1 MAYYWNKDGN
11 VMDREI
17 RRKESVAFF
26 TNVKHLADKNGLT
39 NKELAS
45 VLDIHPTLLWKYLGG
60 NTVPREDTFESAK
73 RHAMDFFDISGTEL
87 VDGTFEEDHEE
98 VVTADPVKEEEDRAD
113 SFAVDW
119 KETAMR
125 VKEEEDRANSFAA
138 DWTET
143 AMRVAINK
151 RRDQI
156 AQLQIEM
163 DALERALA
171 LMKAD
176 NIL

>member
-26 TNVKHLADKNGLT
+26 TNVKHLAEKNGLT

-45 VLDIHPTLLWKYLGG
+45 VLDIHPTLLWRYLGG
-60 NTVPREDTFESAK
+60 NTVPREETFESMK

-98 VVTADPVKEEEDRAD
+98 VVTAEP
-113 SFAVDW
+113 
-119 KETAMR
+119 

-156 AQLQIEM
+156 MQLQKEM
-163 DALERALA
+163 EALEQALE

>member
-17 RRKESVAFF
+17 RRNESKAFF
-26 TNVKHLADKNGLT
+26 TNVKYLADKNGLT

-45 VLDIHPTLLWKYLGG
+45 VLDIHPTLLWKYLSG

-73 RHAMDFFDISGTEL
+73 KHAMDFFDISGTEL
-87 VDGTFEEDHEE
+87 VDGTFNEVHEE
-98 VVTADPVKEEEDRAD
+98 VIAEPAKEEIIAEPVKEEEDR
-113 SFAVDW
+113 
-119 KETAMR
+119 T
-125 VKEEEDRANSFAA
+125 NSFAA

-156 AQLQIEM
+156 RQLQKEM
-163 DALERALA
+163 EALEQALA

>member
-17 RRKESVAFF
+17 RRNESKAFF
-26 TNVKHLADKNGLT
+26 TNVKYLADKNGLT

-45 VLDIHPTLLWKYLGG
+45 VLDIHPTLLWKYLSG

-73 RHAMDFFDISGTEL
+73 KHAMDFFDISGTEL
-87 VDGTFEEDHEE
+87 VDGTFNEVHEE
-98 VVTADPVKEEEDRAD
+98 VIAEPAKEEIIAEPVKEEEDR
-113 SFAVDW
+113 
-119 KETAMR
+119 T
-125 VKEEEDRANSFAA
+125 NSFAA

-156 AQLQIEM
+156 MQLQKEM
-163 DALERALA
+163 EALEQALA

>member
-26 TNVKHLADKNGLT
+26 TNVKHLADENGLT

-60 NTVPREDTFESAK
+60 YIVPREDTFESVK

-87 VDGTFEEDHEE
+87 VDGTFEEVSEE
-98 VVTADPVKEEEDRAD
+98 PVIAEPIKEEEDKDKTNPDATEWTN
-113 SFAVDW
+113 A
-119 KETAMR
+119 AMR
-125 VKEEEDRANSFAA
+125 L
-138 DWTET
+138 
-143 AMRVAINK
+143 AINQ
-151 RRDQI
+151 RRDRI
-156 AQLQIEM
+156 VQLQKEI
-163 DALERALA
+163 DALELA
-171 LMKAD
+171 LTLMKED
-176 NIL
+176 HIL

>member
-17 RRKESVAFF
+17 RRNESKAFF
-26 TNVKHLADKNGLT
+26 NNLRYLAEQNGLT
-39 NKELAS
+39 NKELAN
-45 VLDIHPTLLWKYLGG
+45 VLDIHPSYISKYVSG
-60 NTVPREDTFESAK
+60 NTVPREEAFESMK
-73 RHAMDFFDISGTEL
+73 RHAMDFFDISANKII
-87 VDGTFEEDHEE
+87 DGDFEEDHEE
-98 VVTADPVKEEEDRAD
+98 VVTAEPVKEEEDRAD

-119 KETAMR
+119 KETAMK

-163 DALERALA
+163 DALERALE

>member
-26 TNVKHLADKNGLT
+26 ANVKYLAEKNGLT

-45 VLDIHPTLLWKYLGG
+45 VLDIHPTLLWKYIGG
-60 NTVPREDTFESAK
+60 NTVPREDTFESIK

-87 VDGTFEEDHEE
+87 VDGTFKEVKEICEE
-98 VVTADPVKEEEDRAD
+98 VVTAEPVKVEEDSIKSEVLD
-113 SFAVDW
+113 Y
-119 KETAMR
+119 E
-125 VKEEEDRANSFAA
+125 
-138 DWTET
+138 
-143 AMRVAINK
+143 MRVAIQQ
-151 RRDQI
+151 RRDHI
-156 AQLQIEM
+156 AQLQKEI
-163 DALERALA
+163 DALELALA

-176 NIL
+176 HIL

>member
-17 RRKESVAFF
+17 RRNESKAFF
-26 TNVKHLADKNGLT
+26 TNVKYLAEQNGLT

-45 VLDIHPTLLWKYLGG
+45 VLDIHPTLLWKYLSG

-73 RHAMDFFDISGTEL
+73 KHAMDFFDISGTEL
-87 VDGTFEEDHEE
+87 VDGNFEGTHEE
-98 VVTADPVKEEEDRAD
+98 VVTAEPVKVEEDRREPNVLNEMVA
-113 SFAVDW
+113 
-119 KETAMR
+119 
-125 VKEEEDRANSFAA
+125 
-138 DWTET
+138 
-143 AMRVAINK
+143 AINK
-151 RRDQI
+151 RKERV
-156 AQLQIEM
+156 AQLQKEI
-163 DALERALA
+163 DALEQALT

>member
-17 RRKESVAFF
+17 RRNESKAFF
-26 TNVKHLADKNGLT
+26 TNVKCLADKNGLT

-45 VLDIHPTLLWKYLGG
+45 VLDIHPTLLWKYLSG

-73 RHAMDFFDISGTEL
+73 KHAMDFFDISGTEL
-87 VDGTFEEDHEE
+87 VDGTFNEVHEE
-98 VVTADPVKEEEDRAD
+98 VIAEPAKEEIIAEPVKEEEDR
-113 SFAVDW
+113 
-119 KETAMR
+119 T
-125 VKEEEDRANSFAA
+125 NSFAA

-156 AQLQIEM
+156 RQLQKEM
-163 DALERALA
+163 EALEQALA

>member
-17 RRKESVAFF
+17 RRKESAAFF
-26 TNVKHLADKNGLT
+26 ANVKYLANKNGLT

-45 VLDIHPTLLWKYLGG
+45 VLDIHPTLLWKYIGG
-60 NTVPREDTFESAK
+60 NTVPREDTFESIK

-87 VDGTFEEDHEE
+87 VDGNFEEDHEE
-98 VVTADPVKEEEDRAD
+98 VVTAEPVKEEEDR
-113 SFAVDW
+113 
-119 KETAMR
+119 T
-125 VKEEEDRANSFAA
+125 NSFAA

-156 AQLQIEM
+156 MQLQKEM
-163 DALERALA
+163 EALEQALA

>member
-26 TNVKHLADKNGLT
+26 TNLKKLAEKNGLT

-45 VLDIHPTLLWKYLGG
+45 VLDINTASLWKYLNG
-60 NTVPREDTFESAK
+60 NTVPREDSFESLK
-73 RHAMDFFDISGTEL
+73 RHAMDFFDISGTAL
-87 VDGTFEEDHEE
+87 IDGDFEEDHEE
-98 VVTADPVKEEEDRAD
+98 VVIAKPMMDEDRRD
-113 SFAVDW
+113 STVLNEMVA
-119 KETAMR
+119 
-125 VKEEEDRANSFAA
+125 
-138 DWTET
+138 
-143 AMRVAINK
+143 AINK
-151 RRDQI
+151 RREHV
-156 AQLQIEM
+156 AQLQKEI
-163 DALERALA
+163 DALEQALT